1 MRLRETSHYLLGV
14 DLEELVDRCALIVPI
29 ELQPQ
34 DRLLFLRGRV
44 VPRQL
49 LEAQAQQDMLASGGH
64 RARTPLGRGLLLHLT
79 LPGTTRRGLLFTSK
93 AEGKFV

>member
-34 DRLLFLRGRV
+34 DRLLLIRGRV

-49 LEAQAQQDMLASGGH
+49 LEAQAQQDVLASGD
-64 RARTPLGRGLLLHLT
+64 TELGLPWAEVCSPT
-79 LPGTTRRGLLFTSK
+79 LPCLGTTRRGLL
-93 AEGKFV
+93 AAHLQG